1 MPKQTTNDI
10 LLKIF
15 KELKS
20 IKEYLKPTELDELQL
35 KIKELENRI
44 EILEQCK
51 VIPYQPLRP
60 FPGTGTDPYYPQ
72 PPIVW
77 CNNDNNVTSSPKLP
91 INEVVGKIEKGSTR
105 IK

>member
-44 EILEQCK
+44 ETLEQCK

-60 FPGTGTDPYYPQ
+60 FPGTGTDPYYPI
-72 PPIVW
+72 PPVVY
-77 CNNDNNVTSSPKLP
+77 CNEGTTSAPKLP
-91 INEVVGKIEKGSTR
+91 INEVVGKVENGSA
-105 IK
+105 KLK